1 MSLCCCVQTPK
12 VLMVRPKPIA
22 TETPSN
28 SESTPAPDGLPKE
41 EVGTSPENGMLSL
54 ASHISDSSLPRD
66 EDLCDDENPEVNLHD
81 FLVQQLKEP
90 K

>member
-1 MSLCCCVQTPK
+1 
-12 VLMVRPKPIA
+12 MVRPKPVA
-22 TETPSN
+22 VESPS
-28 SESTPAPDGLPKE
+28 SIEPTPAPDGQAKE
-41 EVGTSPENGMLSL
+41 EVGDSPENGMLSL
-54 ASHISDSSLPRD
+54 TSHVSDGSLPRD